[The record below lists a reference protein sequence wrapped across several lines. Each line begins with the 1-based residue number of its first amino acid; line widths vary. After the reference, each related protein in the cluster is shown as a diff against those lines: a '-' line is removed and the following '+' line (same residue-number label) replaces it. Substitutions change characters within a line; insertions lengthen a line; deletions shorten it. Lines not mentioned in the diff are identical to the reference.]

1 VTIQKYLRKYLAKKI
16 YFKLR
21 SEAYDNMVTEK
32 IKMIQRQARKYIV
45 KMRKIHQNLNLN
57 MTKIKC
63 FAKGY
68 LARK

>member
-1 VTIQKYLRKYLAKKI
+1 MFLAQKLKLKLKQKLKSVTIQKYLRKYLAKKV

-45 KMRKIHQNLNLN
+45 KMRQIHANQN
-57 MTKIKC
+57 
-63 FAKGY
+63 
-68 LARK
+68 